1 MAVPKAACS
10 SIKAALAVIDP
21 TQDTTDPMTLEQKQV
36 HNIYPTQRFRMH
48 RWDQVLDYFR
58 FTVVRDPL
66 KRLLGVY
73 TNRVVGLRKLHNC
86 RKIKRGRVNL
96 TADPDPDYF
105 SKPVW
110 LHCGV
115 ILGQTP
121 SLADGRLYRR

>member
-1 MAVPKAACS
+1 MAFA
-10 SIKAALAVIDP
+10 
-21 TQDTTDPMTLEQKQV
+21 QKQV
-36 HNIYPTQRFRMH
+36 HSIYATQRFRRH
-48 RWDQVLDYFR
+48 QVQNFFC

-66 KRLLGVY
+66 NRLLGVY
-73 TNRVVGLRKLHNC
+73 TNRVVRLRELHNC
-86 RKIKRGRVNL
+86 RKIKRRRVNL